1 MRDYIW
7 QRMEND
13 QGELAD
19 VVRAGGWVGDT
30 STAFPAS
37 GWQLPLEPVVFP
49 PASIKDSSSD
59 LGDPFMKLCD
69 PLIDE
74 LSGIEFFKSRETM
87 AGQVKMVI
95 KGRDC
100 GDGGDGGRF
109 ISQKLVMG
117 GEIKKPFDIISPE
130 GDKSSPL
137 SPVMAGE
144 MMKVSSGA
152 VGCLGDDGGGVQQ
165 ISSSL
170 QQGVKRRKNEAKKV
184 VCIPAPAAACG
195 RPGGEVVP
203 CDLWA
208 WRKYGQKPI
217 KGSPHPRGYY
227 RCSSSKGCS
236 ARKQVE
242 RSRIDPNMLV
252 ITYTYEHNHPW
263 PTQRNALAGFT
274 RSQTSKN
281 CSIRNL
287 KEEPKETTRSN
298 ASSVKQE
305 VKEVVDKA
313 NDQAFHRSREPL
325 ISEQYHPDNFFT
337 DMSVLEADTINLI
350 FSKEL
355 TETKPEEN
363 GDKTLDP
370 FNMFY

>member
-19 VVRAGGWVGDT
+19 VVRSGGWVGAS
-30 STAFPAS
+30 STAFSAS
-37 GWQLPLEPVVFP
+37 DWELPSEPVVFP
-49 PASIKDSSSD
+49 PASIKDSSSY
-59 LGDPFMKLCD
+59 LGDPFTKVCD

-95 KGRDC
+95 KGSDC
-100 GDGGDGGRF
+100 GDGGRF
-109 ISQKLVMG
+109 IAQKLLMG
-117 GEIKKPFDIISPE
+117 GETKKPFDIISPE
-130 GDKSSPL
+130 GDKSSPH
-137 SPVMAGE
+137 SPVMSGE

-152 VGCLGDDGGGVQQ
+152 VGRLRDDGGGVQQ

-170 QQGVKRRKNEAKKV
+170 EQGVQRRKNEAKKV

-242 RSRIDPNMLV
+242 RSRTDPNMLV

-263 PTQRNALAGFT
+263 PAQRNAHAGFT
-274 RSQTSKN
+274 RSQTSKHY
-281 CSIRNL
+281 STRNL
-287 KEEPKETTRSN
+287 KETTRRS
-298 ASSVKQE
+298 APSVKQE
-305 VKEVVDKA
+305 VREVADKA
-313 NDQAFHRSREPL
+313 NDQAFHRRHDEHL
-325 ISEQYHPDNFFT
+325 ISQQDHPDNFFT
-337 DMSVLEADTINLI
+337 DMSVLEVDTMNLI

-355 TETKPEEN
+355 TETKPEEH
-363 GDKTLDP
+363 GDKALDP
-370 FNMFY
+370 FSMFY

>member
-19 VVRAGGWVGDT
+19 VVRAGGWVGAS

-37 GWQLPLEPVVFP
+37 DWQLPSEPVVFP

-59 LGDPFMKLCD
+59 LGDPFTKLCD

-74 LSGIEFFKSRETM
+74 LSGIEFFKTRETM

-95 KGRDC
+95 KERDC
-100 GDGGDGGRF
+100 GDGGRF
-109 ISQKLVMG
+109 ISQKSLMG

-144 MMKVSSGA
+144 MMKNEQTSSVS
-152 VGCLGDDGGGVQQ
+152 
-165 ISSSL
+165 
-170 QQGVKRRKNEAKKV
+170 RKNEAKKV

-217 KGSPHPRGYY
+217 KGSPHPRVYY

-242 RSRIDPNMLV
+242 RSRTDPDMLV

-281 CSIRNL
+281 CSTRNL
-287 KEEPKETTRSN
+287 KEEPKETTRCS
-298 ASSVKQE
+298 AASVKQE

-313 NDQAFHRSREPL
+313 NDQAFQRSREPL

-337 DMSVLEADTINLI
+337 DMSVLEADTVNLI

-363 GDKTLDP
+363 GDKALDP